1 MTKDDKI
8 FRTIEPLIDLEGV
21 GGKET
26 SAWRGDD
33 ILLAYSSIILTHELV
48 SME

>member
-21 GGKET
+21 GWQRNERMARGRYT
-26 SAWRGDD
+26 SGIFKYNLNA
-33 ILLAYSSIILTHELV
+33 
-48 SME
+48 